1 MFKNVGR
8 KLRGIALAFFALM
21 CIASLS
27 VIAVGIVS
35 GIKLNWT
42 WPVIYSIIGASVGF
56 VLSLVLTYMLYGYGT
71 LIKVCED
78 NMHINAEILM
88 LLRKDYQNRTS
99 SDCNGA
105 PVQAAPPV
113 KEDAEDVKVYV
124 AASDNASEEIAEET
138 TEETTEETVEKE
150 IEATAKEIAELSEIE
165 AFEEAAEPKPVEVP
179 SDADLFSDFIGATE
193 TPSPQSSEPRVK
205 RCPSC
210 GNVVRPQANFCNLCG
225 HKMK

>member
-88 LLRKDYQNRTS
+88 LLRKEYQNRIS
-99 SDCNGA
+99 SDCSGT
-105 PVQAAPPV
+105 PVQAAPSV

-124 AASDNASEEIAEET
+124 AASDNASEEIS
-138 TEETTEETVEKE
+138 EETTEETVEKE
-150 IEATAKEIAELSEIE
+150 IEAAAKEISELSEIE
-165 AFEEAAEPKPVEVP
+165 AFEEAAEPKTVEAP

-193 TPSPQSSEPRVK
+193 APSPQVGEPRVK